1 MTEKAIKRPRRKKNE
16 PTQELSNSE
25 TVESATQN
33 AVVWISA
40 AELKKVLEIMAMADG
55 LTIQQVVDRMNAKI
69 NAKELMIFPQF
80 PKVVVRA

>member
-1 MTEKAIKRPRRKKNE
+1 MTEKAIKRPRRKKND
-16 PTQELSNSE
+16 PSQELPTPE
-25 TVESATQN
+25 TATQN